1 MELKWIEDFLS
12 LARTNNFSRSAEER
26 NVTQSAFS
34 RRIKALEAWLGV
46 PLVDRSHYPT
56 KLTRAGEVFRDAA
69 EHTLRAIFEV
79 RDELRGSARSSL
91 DLITFSAI
99 HTLSLTFFPKW
110 LKEVELRLGS
120 ISSRFHS
127 DNIHN
132 CVRALVE
139 GNSDF
144 LLCYTNPNIPIL
156 MDPVV
161 YSFRVLGTDWLV
173 PVAAPTKDKTP
184 RFKLPGTSQAPLPYL
199 VHGPESFLGRAV
211 HQRLSRRGVT
221 VHLQQC
227 YENAMAEAL
236 KTMAIEGHGLAWL
249 PKSSIERELRRKTLV
264 PAGGRTWDIPL
275 EIRIYR
281 GAQKSRPKVEEVWDF
296 VCGESGRAENAR

>member
-34 RRIKALEAWLGV
+34 RRIKALEVWLGV

-56 KLTRAGEVFRDAA
+56 RLTPAGEVFRDAA
-69 EHTLRAIFEV
+69 EDALRTIFEV
-79 RDELRGSARSSL
+79 RDELRGSARSSR
-91 DLITFSAI
+91 DLITFTAT
-99 HTLSLTFFPKW
+99 HTVSLTFFPQW
-110 LKEVELRLGS
+110 LKEVEIRLGP
-120 ISSRFHS
+120 ISSRVRS

-139 GNSDF
+139 GSSDF
-144 LLCYTNPNIPIL
+144 LLCYIHPDIPIL
-156 MDPVV
+156 LDPVE
-161 YSFRVLGTDWLV
+161 YPFRILGRDSMV
-173 PVAAPTKDKTP
+173 PVAAPRKDKTP
-184 RFKLPGTSQAPLPYL
+184 RFELSDTSHAPLPYL

-211 HQRLSRRGVT
+211 NLLLSRRGVT
-221 VHLQQC
+221 TRLQPR

-236 KTMAIEGHGLAWL
+236 KSMAIEGHGLAWL
-249 PKSSIERELRRKTLV
+249 PKSSIKRELRNKTLV
-264 PAGGRTWDIPL
+264 PAGDRTWDIPL

-281 GAQKSRPKVEEVWDF
+281 AAHKSRPKVEQVWDF
-296 VCGESGRAENAR
+296 VCG

>member
-34 RRIKALEAWLGV
+34 RRIKALETWLGV

-56 KLTRAGEVFRDAA
+56 RLTPAGEVFRDAA
-69 EHTLRAIFEV
+69 EDTLRAMFEV
-79 RDELRGSARSSL
+79 RDELRGSVRSSR
-91 DLITFSAI
+91 DLITFSAM
-99 HTLSLTFFPKW
+99 HSVSLTFIPKW
-110 LKEVELRLGS
+110 LKEVELRIGPV
-120 ISSRFHS
+120 SSRVRS

-132 CVRALVE
+132 CVRALME
-139 GNSDF
+139 GSSDF
-144 LLCYTNPNIPIL
+144 MLCYIHPKIPIL
-156 MDPVV
+156 LDPVE
-161 YSFRVLGTDWLV
+161 YPFRVLGTDWLV

-184 RFKLPGTSQAPLPYL
+184 RFKLPGTLRALLPFL

-211 HQRLSRRGVT
+211 DLLLSRRGT
-221 VHLQQC
+221 KARLEPC

-236 KTMAIEGHGLAWL
+236 KSMAIEGHGLAWL
-249 PKSSIERELRRKTLV
+249 PKSSIKRELRSKTLV
-264 PAGGRTWDIPL
+264 PAGGRIWDIPL

-281 GAQKSRPKVEEVWDF
+281 AAQKSRPKVEEVWDF
-296 VCGESGRAENAR
+296 VCGQTGHVGNTR

>member
-34 RRIKALEAWLGV
+34 RRIKALETWLGV

-56 KLTRAGEVFRDAA
+56 RLTPAGEVFRDAA
-69 EHTLRAIFEV
+69 EDTLRAMFEV
-79 RDELRGSARSSL
+79 RDELRGSVRSSR
-91 DLITFSAI
+91 DLITFSAM
-99 HTLSLTFFPKW
+99 HSVSLTFIPKW
-110 LKEVELRLGS
+110 LKEVELRLGPV
-120 ISSRFHS
+120 SSRFHS

-132 CVRALVE
+132 CVRALVA
-139 GNSDF
+139 GSSDF
-144 LLCYTNPNIPIL
+144 LLCYIHPDIPIL
-156 MDPVV
+156 LDPVE
-161 YSFRVLGTDWLV
+161 YPFRVLGTDWLV

-184 RFKLPGTSQAPLPYL
+184 RFKLPGTLRAPLPFL

-211 HQRLSRRGVT
+211 DLLLSRRGT
-221 VHLQQC
+221 KARLEPC

-236 KTMAIEGHGLAWL
+236 KSMAIEGHGLAWL
-249 PKSSIERELRRKTLV
+249 PKSSIKRELRSKTLV
-264 PAGGRTWDIPL
+264 PAGGRIWDIPL

-281 GAQKSRPKVEEVWDF
+281 AAQKSRLKVEEVWDF
-296 VCGESGRAENAR
+296 VCGQTGHVGNTR